1 MDDRLDAKLKRNLL
15 RKRGRLKKLDKFIA
29 NYKTFLQLD
38 KQFTKSRKKELFSL
52 IEKGVFQPI
61 NKLNILKD
69 AKIFNSRFVDEVK
82 LVNNKPFNK
91 LRLII

>member
-52 IEKGVFQPI
+52 IEKGVF
-61 NKLNILKD
+61 
-69 AKIFNSRFVDEVK
+69 
-82 LVNNKPFNK
+82 
-91 LRLII
+91 